1 MAISIRI
8 KLLNLGSCNG
18 CDVEILDLLHR
29 DNRLALVG
37 KGRGADVLLITG
49 SLTRRNVTRL
59 SDIRMKIS
67 VPILFV
73 GACAISGGL
82 FAPSEGDIERIIQ
95 ISGCPVFYVF
105 GCPPLPEDIA
115 NAIEKAMKKE
125 VGSGVRS

>member
-1 MAISIRI
+1 MASGIQIR
-8 KLLNLGSCNG
+8 LLNLGSCNG

-49 SLTRRNVTRL
+49 SLTRRNVARL

-115 NAIEKAMKKE
+115 DAIEKSAKKE

>member
-1 MAISIRI
+1 MASGIQIR
-8 KLLNLGSCNG
+8 LLNLGSCNG

-115 NAIEKAMKKE
+115 DAIEKSAKKE